1 MPVKAYAMKALESQA
16 GSAEG
21 GASPWRSFSVGY
33 FLNLVQVICVQSFY
47 LLIEMLLDSVEDIHA
62 VLAVN
67 HVYCQAPLAKAACA
81 PNAVQVGLIVWVPVL
96 VHRKVK
102 IDDHRHLFNIN
113 TCTKGGRQETRGR
126 GTISHT
132 YPVALETWLGQVTC
146 GMWPLKSTH

>member
-1 MPVKAYAMKALESQA
+1 
-16 GSAEG
+16 
-21 GASPWRSFSVGY
+21 
-33 FLNLVQVICVQSFY
+33 
-47 LLIEMLLDSVEDIHA
+47 MLLDSVEDIHA

-113 TCTKGGRQETRGR
+113 TCTKGGRQETRGGGYHQPHIPS
-126 GTISHT
+126 GTGDMAGTGHMWHVATEEHT
-132 YPVALETWLGQVTC
+132 
-146 GMWPLKSTH
+146 LKGL